1 MNYDL
6 INVINIKIRTK
17 KLFRP
22 LFKKIP
28 YAAGKWS
35 NLHSLTIFLPYSLN
49 NSLTLTFDTTLLN
62 PFFDIC

>member
-6 INVINIKIRTK
+6 INVTDIKIRTK

-28 YAAGKWS
+28 YAVGKLT
-35 NLHSLTIFLPYSLN
+35 NLHSVTKKIL
-49 NSLTLTFDTTLLN
+49 
-62 PFFDIC
+62 